1 MILMAFQS
9 VNLIAMGRQQVV
21 REWVDGD
28 GPVVGGG
35 LCCSVGGPSCWCCL
49 ALARPRR
56 PWRGH
61 AATTSQ
67 SSQGLLTTWWWSRL
81 LASILLLLAIWK
93 SFTNL
98 SRVAKLQMMKLAAVE
113 LEHFSESWR
122 KLFGGGLSGLFQLL
136 SRNFEK
142 SCQVS

>member
-1 MILMAFQS
+1 MAFQS
-9 VNLIAMGRQQVV
+9 VNLIAIGRQQVV

-35 LCCSVGGPSCWCCL
+35 LCSSVGGPSCWCCL

-81 LASILLLLAIWK
+81 PSSILLLLAIWK
-93 SFTNL
+93 SFSNL
-98 SRVAKLQMMKLAAVE
+98 SQVDKLQMMKLAEVE
-113 LEHFSESWR
+113 LERFSESWR

>member
-1 MILMAFQS
+1 MAFQS

-28 GPVVGGG
+28 GPTVGGG
-35 LCCSVGGPSCWCCL
+35 LCWSEGGPAVP
-49 ALARPRR
+49 ALPLRPRR

-81 LASILLLLAIWK
+81 PSSILLLLAIWK
-93 SFTNL
+93 SFSNL
-98 SRVAKLQMMKLAAVE
+98 SQVAKLQMMKLAAVE
-113 LEHFSESWR
+113 LEHFSDS
-122 KLFGGGLSGLFQLL
+122 
-136 SRNFEK
+136 
-142 SCQVS
+142 